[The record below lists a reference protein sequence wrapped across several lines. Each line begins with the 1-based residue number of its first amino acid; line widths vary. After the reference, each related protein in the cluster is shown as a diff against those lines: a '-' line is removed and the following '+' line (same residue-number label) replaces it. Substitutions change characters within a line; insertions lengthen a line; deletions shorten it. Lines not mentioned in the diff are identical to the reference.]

1 MFDKRKIK
9 VVAFDAD
16 DTLWDNQTYYDEAEE
31 KLCGVL
37 SPYADARHVC
47 SVLFDVECRNMENLG
62 FGAKAFTISLIE
74 TALSVSE
81 NKIPAEDIAMLVSL
95 GKSLLGMTMRPFADV
110 EPTLREIAGRN
121 MYKLVLL
128 TKGELL
134 PQENKVKRSGL
145 GCYFDSLKIVSD
157 KTAEVYENIYGEYG
171 IVPEQFLM
179 VGNSMKS
186 DIIPV
191 LDTGGWGAFIPFHRT
206 WKMEQAPA
214 AEHNRLIRLNNFG
227 DLSTVL

>member
-81 NKIPAEDIAMLVSL
+81 NKIQAEDIATLVSL
-95 GKSLLGMTMRPFADV
+95 GKDLLDMTMQPFGDV

-121 MYKLVLL
+121 MYKLLLL

-145 GCYFDSLKIVSD
+145 GRYFDSLKIVSD
-157 KTAEVYENIYGEYG
+157 KTAEVYENIYEEYG
-171 IVPEQFLM
+171 IVPEEFMM

-186 DIIPV
+186 DIVPV
-191 LDTGGWGAFIPFHRT
+191 LETGGWGAFIPFHRT
-206 WKMEQAPA
+206 WKMEEAPA
-214 AEHNRLIRLNNFG
+214 AEHHRLIRLNTFG
-227 DLSTVL
+227 DLSAIL

>member
-16 DTLWDNQTYYDEAEE
+16 DTLWDNQTHYDVIEDT
-31 KLCGVL
+31 LCDIL
-37 SPYADARHVC
+37 SPFADEKDIRSAF
-47 SVLFDVECRNMENLG
+47 FDIECRNMENLG

-74 TALSVSE
+74 AALSISE
-81 NKIPAEDIAMLVSL
+81 NRVSAEDIARLVSL
-95 GKSLLGMTMRPFADV
+95 GKNLLGMTMQPFDDV
-110 EPTLREIAGRN
+110 EPTLKRIALGG
-121 MYKLVLL
+121 MYELVLL

-145 GCYFDSLKIVSD
+145 GRYFGQLKVVSD
-157 KTAEVYENIYGEYG
+157 KTPEVYAGLYKEYD
-171 IVPEQFLM
+171 IAPDEFLM

-191 LDTGGWGAFIPFHRT
+191 LETGGWGAYIPFHRT
-206 WKMEQAPA
+206 WKMEHADKT
-214 AEHNRLIRLNNFG
+214 EHSRLIRLSAFG
-227 DLSTVL
+227 DLLTLL